1 MDLYL
6 NNYRENKIMKKTIVQ
21 RRYYSTN
28 DFVTANRLEYQAIKL
43 FGENWEAEDDVY
55 QIEQLLEEI
64 GLDFFE
70 VTFFEGVNAGG
81 YDLQVGF
88 NSNLKRIAD
97 LEKASM
103 ELFDMVHQGNLI
115 DLKVKANDLYDIIKK
130 EE

>member
-1 MDLYL
+1 
-6 NNYRENKIMKKTIVQ
+6 MKKTIVQ